1 MKAFTLIEVL
11 ISVLIVSIT
20 AIALLDLQSS
30 GIKLF
35 NYNAQKEVDYKTASA
50 IYSILDIKYHK
61 TEKSLYDLIKT
72 KYNIS
77 NFDIKKKLDSKK
89 VSILVRKETKEENK
103 IPITVEEYNIGSVWV
118 NKIKK

>member
-1 MKAFTLIEVL
+1 MRAFTLIEVL

-35 NYNAQKEVDYKTASA
+35 NYNTQKEVDYKTASA

-77 NFDIKKKLDSKK
+77 NFDIKKELDSKK

-103 IPITVEEYNIGSVWV
+103 IPITIEEYNIGSVWV